1 MTGSP
6 RTTRPLG
13 MASRRCSHLR
23 TPNCALRWSTRSS
36 RWRRCQGQTD
46 GEAKCGRVGACEER
60 PSHLKT
66 LTISYSVGAS
76 HRSSQLLTFRTACRG
91 RGAPRRRCRAT
102 GLGQRRSLAK
112 TRCKSI
118 ERRAN
123 ADATKSERPNFTV
136 KFGATAAW
144 QSANTLPA
152 TLLLPVRLDHGPGRT
167 AAARDRSYARTG
179 GSAGA
184 PAPDAE
190 HGKAGEGEVG
200 PRPPNVF

>member
-1 MTGSP
+1 MPTKP
-6 RTTRPLG
+6 Q
-13 MASRRCSHLR
+13 ADSRDCGHCGNWNSYY
-23 TPNCALRWSTRSS
+23 RSLYRS
-36 RWRRCQGQTD
+36 ELHT
-46 GEAKCGRVGACEER
+46 EA
-60 PSHLKT
+60 H
-66 LTISYSVGAS
+66 
-76 HRSSQLLTFRTACRG
+76 TFRRRLALCCG

-112 TRCKSI
+112 TRCKSV

-152 TLLLPVRLDHGPGRT
+152 TLLLLVRLDHGPGRT
-167 AAARDRSYARTG
+167 AAARDRSYARAG

-184 PAPDAE
+184 SAPAAE
-190 HGKAGEGEVG
+190 HGKTGEGEVAL
-200 PRPPNVF
+200 RPPTVF